1 MPGRQILTVTGQRE
15 LRRLASDLRSAGDQ
29 QHINERLRRGLMAV
43 GRMGAADVR
52 ARVRAT
58 PSKGQSARAGRRS
71 LRAAVARSVEVKVRN
86 STRPG
91 VIIWTNP
98 GRMPGG
104 EESLPAYLEGVFKP
118 WRHPRWGDRRR
129 GNWFNQRPH
138 PYFYSALDSIAGDLA
153 DAGDRVLDNIANEIE
168 RG

>member
-1 MPGRQILTVTGQRE
+1 MPGRQILTVTGAAE
-15 LRRLASDLRSAGDQ
+15 LRRLARDLRNAGDKQ
-29 QHINERLRRGLMAV
+29 DINEQLRRELMEV
-43 GRMGAADVR
+43 GRKGAAAVR
-52 ARVRAT
+52 ANVRAT

-86 STRPG
+86 TTRPG

-98 GRMPGG
+98 GRMPAG
-104 EESLPAYLEGVFKP
+104 EQSLPAYLEGVFKP

-129 GNWFNQRPH
+129 GNWFNQRAH
-138 PYFYSALDSIAGDLA
+138 PYFYSALDPIAGQLA
-153 DAGDRVLDNIANEIE
+153 DAGNRVLDRTADKVE

>member
-15 LRRLASDLRSAGDQ
+15 LRRLASDLRSAGNQ
-29 QHINERLRRGLMAV
+29 QVINERLRRELMEV
-43 GRMGAADVR
+43 GRKGAAEVR

-86 STRPG
+86 TTRPG

-98 GRMPGG
+98 GRMPPR
-104 EESLPAYLEGVFKP
+104 EQSLPAYLEGVFQP
-118 WRHPRWGDRRR
+118 WRHPRWGDKRR

-153 DAGDRVLDNIANEIE
+153 DAGDRVLNRTANEIE